1 VAVEARSA
9 TVGELL
15 RSWRA
20 RRRLSQLE
28 LALEA
33 EVSQRHLSF
42 IELGRANPSR
52 RLVLRLASKLAL
64 SPRDRNS
71 LLVAAG
77 YAPVHPETPLQ
88 AQELLSVRRALKK
101 ILTGH
106 EPFPAVV
113 VDHCF
118 DVVSSNEPAR
128 AILTE
133 KVALE
138 LLTPRPNTMR
148 VALHPRGLAPRI
160 INLPEYSAHLLAR
173 LGREAA
179 LAPDDPVA
187 RLYEEVRGY
196 PTAVVHDEHDLD
208 SSLCGVLR
216 LRALGDQELSF
227 FSTIATFGTARDI
240 TVAELSIESFFPA
253 DKATGAALTA
263 AFS

>member
-1 VAVEARSA
+1 VDGVAVEARSA

-28 LALEA
+28 LALDA

-52 RLVLRLASKLAL
+52 RLVVRLASKLAL
-64 SPRDRNS
+64 SPRDRNA

-77 YAPVHPETPLQ
+77 YAPVYTEAPLQ

-101 ILTGH
+101 ILAGH

-113 VDHCF
+113 VDRCF

-133 KVALE
+133 KVGLE

-160 INLPEYSAHLLAR
+160 INLPELATCCGCERWAIRSSRSSARSPRSAR
-173 LGREAA
+173 RATSPSQSCRSSRCSQPTRRPGR
-179 LAPDDPVA
+179 
-187 RLYEEVRGY
+187 R
-196 PTAVVHDEHDLD
+196 
-208 SSLCGVLR
+208 
-216 LRALGDQELSF
+216 
-227 FSTIATFGTARDI
+227 
-240 TVAELSIESFFPA
+240 
-253 DKATGAALTA
+253 
-263 AFS
+263 